1 MALQP
6 FTNEQLNY
14 FKFAFVVLNEFP
26 KALRQT
32 FTIMWDNTYGHRPG
46 FQLWDDSIAVR
57 NMFLATE
64 GGSTKVPTH
73 LSCNDWDCTA
83 LFQATIFARS
93 FSLPDGSGHQRTLSY
108 LYVKPHGVPAGGF
121 HASVISPSGNSSETL
136 AMAIDQLRLLRNAF
150 CHSSSSKI
158 AKPTFDQYIQYTKD
172 AFQALGVTSG
182 SVDAIGSLTEAD
194 FPTERVRKLEDDIK
208 KELQVDNTFLKE
220 QVKDELIGIR
230 SGIAHATQELQNDA
244 ERAAKE
250 RKEETQELKNQLQ
263 LKTEELKEETL
274 ELKRTIR
281 SDIAYSNQARLEDAK
296 QAATKRKE
304 EIQDLKNQLEL
315 HHEELIKETLER
327 MNQAR
332 EEDSTRAARERKQ
345 EIQQLKQQLE
355 LATSAAASQE
365 INEKLAE
372 LNRRLDDIGSLT
384 EADFPTERVRKL
396 EDDIKKE
403 LQVYEKFLNEQVK
416 DELIGIR
423 SDIAQATQK
432 IQDDAE
438 RAAKERKEETQLKT
452 EELKEKTLELKR
464 TIRSDIA
471 YLNQVRVE
479 DATRTA
485 REIKKEIQE
494 LKQQSELATSAAAS
508 QEINEKLAELNRR
521 LDDIAMKT
529 TKQGISAF
537 CFCIRNYLF

>member
-32 FTIMWDNTYGHRPG
+32 FKTMWDNTYGHLPA
-46 FQLWDDSIAVR
+46 FQLWDDSTVVR

-83 LFQATIFARS
+83 LFQATIFARCFCLRDS
-93 FSLPDGSGHQRTLSY
+93 SGHHRTLSY

-121 HASVISPSGNSSETL
+121 HASVISPSGNNAETF

-208 KELQVDNTFLKE
+208 EELQVDKKFLKE
-220 QVKDELIGIR
+220 QVNDQLIGIR
-230 SGIAHATQELQNDA
+230 SDIAQATQEIQNDA
-244 ERAAKE
+244 ERAATE

-274 ELKRTIR
+274 EFKKTIR
-281 SDIAYSNQARLEDAK
+281 SDIAQSNQARLEDAK
-296 QAATKRKE
+296 QAAAERKE
-304 EIQDLKNQLEL
+304 EFQDLKNQLEL
-315 HHEELIKETLER
+315 HKEE
-327 MNQAR
+327 Q
-332 EEDSTRAARERKQ
+332 
-345 EIQQLKQQLE
+345 
-355 LATSAAASQE
+355 
-365 INEKLAE
+365 
-372 LNRRLDDIGSLT
+372 
-384 EADFPTERVRKL
+384 
-396 EDDIKKE
+396 KKE
-403 LQVYEKFLNEQVK
+403 
-416 DELIGIR
+416 
-423 SDIAQATQK
+423 
-432 IQDDAE
+432 
-438 RAAKERKEETQLKT
+438 
-452 EELKEKTLELKR
+452 TLELKR

-471 YLNQVRVE
+471 YSNQVRVE

-485 REIKKEIQE
+485 REIIKEIQE
-494 LKQQSELATSAAAS
+494 LKEQSELATSAAAS
-508 QEINEKLAELNRR
+508 QEINEKLPELNRTF
-521 LDDIAMKT
+521 DDIAMKT
-529 TKQGISAF
+529 TKQGIDGPVVCFKRKSAF